1 MLEIIWTLNCHN
13 KFALVPIFD
22 NHLTSNSP
30 LSLPLNK
37 PIWPN
42 QFIPSFEKVHHE
54 IPFQLIDDPIFLP
67 PEPTAT
73 AKPAKLNYAN
83 ALARG
88 GYPVCYRHLV
98 WRPWEVVAPEV
109 TQPIAESTLH
119 CCRPAP
125 AAAGAQC
132 NSIKQNFIR
141 VGPKGFSVLC
151 VLTINFHVERIMKIY
166 FTFATN
172 REGCHFA

>member
-1 MLEIIWTLNCHN
+1 MTQSIHPFLR
-13 KFALVPIFD
+13 
-22 NHLTSNSP
+22 
-30 LSLPLNK
+30 
-37 PIWPN
+37 
-42 QFIPSFEKVHHE
+42 KVHHE

-119 CCRPAP
+119 CCNSRTAS
-125 AAAGAQC
+125 AQG

-141 VGPKGFSVLC
+141 VGPKGFHAPSSVPSTLDC
-151 VLTINFHVERIMKIY
+151 VCV
-166 FTFATN
+166 
-172 REGCHFA
+172 C